1 MNNFSQCEISANI
14 AFRSLINENKL
25 NAKDAVHILNGM
37 LVEWQREAMFQIL
50 IDSAEQPKS
59 ETNELSTT
67 SEVE

>member
-37 LVEWQREAMFQIL
+37 LVEWQREAMMQDL
-50 IDSAEQPKS
+50 VDRVNEEAKKANK
-59 ETNELSTT
+59 ETEG
-67 SEVE
+67 

>member
-1 MNNFSQCEISANI
+1 MNNFSQCEISANA

-37 LVEWQREAMFQIL
+37 LVEWQREAMFQTL
-50 IDSAEQPKS
+50 IDSAEQSKS
-59 ETNELSTT
+59 EASESSTT

>member
-37 LVEWQREAMFQIL
+37 LVEWQREAMFQTL
-50 IDSAEQPKS
+50 IDRVNEEAKKADK
-59 ETNELSTT
+59 ETEG
-67 SEVE
+67 